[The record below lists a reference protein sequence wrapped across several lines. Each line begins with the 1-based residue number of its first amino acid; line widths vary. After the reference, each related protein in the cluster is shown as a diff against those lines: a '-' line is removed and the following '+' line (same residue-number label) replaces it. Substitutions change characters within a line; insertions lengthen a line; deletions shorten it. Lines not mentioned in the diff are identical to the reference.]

1 MYLVPVTV
9 VEPSLAWLL
18 APLTVETFLDDFLA
32 AGHHHIQRGSPHYFD
47 RLLRGSTAV
56 DELLE
61 HLRPEPSAVH
71 AVRGV
76 QYRDFGAYRLADGTL
91 DITGVRND
99 LAEGYTII
107 LEHLERYVRAIT
119 GLSHTI
125 EVELDFATQVNA
137 YITPPE
143 STGFLPHYDHHDVV
157 ILQIQGSKT
166 WHLYGDTAVAPL
178 DMQRRKEVA
187 EIFGT
192 DLPAPTDLVLQAG
205 DTLYLPRGQVHAA
218 EAGPEQSIHLTVGIH
233 VPSVLTLLTHMLQ
246 LLSFKDER
254 IHTRLPARHLAD
266 ADIRESL
273 GGIVGDALDIL
284 SDPGVIAGGLDAFE
298 DLLVRRGRCPPIG
311 QVSSAVD
318 VAVETLVMKHR
329 PLYSRVINVE
339 DRVALQFA
347 QLLISA
353 GSDHESAMRFLSR
366 SSEPFRVGDL
376 PGLTADQQTELAR
389 SLLASGFLVR
399 LPTD

>member
-18 APLTVETFLDDFLA
+18 APLAVETFLDDVFA
-32 AGHHHIQRGSPHYFD
+32 GGHHHIKRGRPDYFAP
-47 RLLRGSTAV
+47 LLRGSTAL

-61 HLRPEPSAVH
+61 HLRPESSAVH
-71 AVRGV
+71 AVRGD
-76 QYRDFGAYRLADGTL
+76 QYRDFEAYRLADDTL
-91 DITGVRND
+91 DITGVRKD

-125 EVELDFATQVNA
+125 EIELDFATQVNA

-143 STGFLPHYDHHDVV
+143 SAGLLPHYDHHDVV

-166 WHLYGDTAVAPL
+166 WHLYSDTAVAPL

-246 LLSFKDER
+246 LLSFKDDR
-254 IHTRLPARHLAD
+254 IHTRLPARHLGD
-266 ADIRESL
+266 ANIRESL
-273 GGIVGDALDIL
+273 RGIVGDALDIL
-284 SDPGVIAGGLDAFE
+284 SDPDVIAGGLDAFE
-298 DLLVRRGRCPPIG
+298 DLLVRRGRCPPVG

-318 VAVETLVMKHR
+318 IGVETVVVKHR
-329 PLYSRVINVE
+329 PLYSRVINAE

-376 PGLTADQQTELAR
+376 PGLTANQQVELAR
-389 SLLASGFLVR
+389 SLLTSGFLAR
-399 LPTD
+399 LPAD